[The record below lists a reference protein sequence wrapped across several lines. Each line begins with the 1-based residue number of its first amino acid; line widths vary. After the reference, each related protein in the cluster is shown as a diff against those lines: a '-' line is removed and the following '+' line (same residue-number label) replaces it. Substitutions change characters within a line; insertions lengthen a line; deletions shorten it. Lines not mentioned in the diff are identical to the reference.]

1 MSGKVVGFTGR
12 VLDTRTH
19 GVRMKY
25 VNSPDSEIYHKT
37 NELYGIDLAKRAMSK
52 QGEALL
58 VEGQADVISLSQ
70 RGVENVVAGS
80 GTALTIPQIKL
91 IHRFTPTSPSS
102 MMATR
107 LARRPPCAVRTCC
120 SPRA

>member
-1 MSGKVVGFTGR
+1 
-12 VLDTRTH
+12 
-19 GVRMKY
+19 MKY

-80 GTALTIPQIKL
+80 GTALTIPEIKTHPSL
-91 IHRFTPTSPSS
+91 HPPTSPSS

-107 LARRPPCAVRTCC
+107 QAEGRPARHGPAALRGHECQGALPP
-120 SPRA
+120 